1 MDGLNW
7 SYNHRCLYN
16 GVLTYLPIA
25 FRFLGRLGERFAS
38 IVGFLGGL
46 TGEFT
51 EDVELL
57 NLNFSLFG
65 RIRILLCYKGVFQ
78 CFYG

>member
-25 FRFLGRLGERFAS
+25 FRFLGGLGERFAS
-38 IVGFLGGL
+38 IVGLLGGL
-46 TGEFT
+46 AGKFA

-65 RIRILLCYKGVFQ
+65 RIRFLLCYKWVFH
-78 CFYG
+78 CFSG